1 MCLVREVSD
10 GKCPAGKCP
19 PEMSLVGEIS
29 AKELSL
35 GEVFVG
41 EASIRDVFV
50 GKMSVGEVSGHH
62 VLTAI
67 K

>member
-10 GKCPAGKCP
+10 GKRPAGKYP
-19 PEMSLVGEIS
+19 SGMSLVGELS
-29 AKELSL
+29 DKELSL